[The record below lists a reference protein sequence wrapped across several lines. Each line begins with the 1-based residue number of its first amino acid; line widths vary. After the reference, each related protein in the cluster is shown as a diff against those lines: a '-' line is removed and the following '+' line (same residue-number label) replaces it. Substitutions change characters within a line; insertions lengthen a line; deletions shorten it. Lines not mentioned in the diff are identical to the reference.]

1 MKYTL
6 VYTARAVRDIKTLDT
21 LVKKR
26 MAEKIVQLKERP
38 LRKAKKLIHS
48 KLGSYRYR
56 IGDYRIVFDIAGKDV
71 VILRVGHRRE
81 IYR

>member
-6 VYTARAVRDIKTLDT
+6 VYTARAVRDIETLDA

-26 MAEKIVQLKERP
+26 MAAKIVQLREQP

-48 KLGSYRYR
+48 KLGFYRYR
-56 IGDYRIVFDIAGKDV
+56 IGDYRIVFDLDGKDI

>member
-6 VYTARAVRDIKTLDT
+6 VYTARAVRDIETLDT

-26 MAEKIVQLKERP
+26 IAEKIIQLKKSP
-38 LRKAKKLIHS
+38 LKKAKKLIHS
-48 KLGSYRYR
+48 KIGSYRYR
-56 IGDYRIVFDIAGKDV
+56 IGDYRIVFDLDGKDI

>member
-6 VYTARAVRDIKTLDT
+6 VYTKRAVEDIEKLDT
-21 LVKKR
+21 LAKKR
-26 MAEKIVQLKERP
+26 IGIKILELQNSPIEKS
-38 LRKAKKLIHS
+38 RKLFNS

-56 IGDYRIVFDIAGKDV
+56 IGDYRIIFDLDGIRV
-71 VILRVGHRRE
+71 VILRVGHRKE